1 MAECV
6 YCKSEVPSNVYKVC
20 ELPASTLYL
29 FREQTHYGRCVVV
42 ERGHHKELFELSDEE
57 LAAYMRDVS
66 AVAKAM
72 DQLFSP
78 DKINYGYFS
87 DKMGH
92 IHFHLVPK
100 RQSEPEWGGTFVVD
114 LGQTYLTE
122 QEYAQMAARL
132 VDALTQAKKI

>member
-42 ERGHHKELFELSDEE
+42 ERGHHKELFELSDGE

-72 DQLFSP
+72 DQ
-78 DKINYGYFS
+78 
-87 DKMGH
+87 
-92 IHFHLVPK
+92 
-100 RQSEPEWGGTFVVD
+100 
-114 LGQTYLTE
+114 QTAGEVTLE
-122 QEYAQMAARL
+122 NILAADRAARDF
-132 VDALTQAKKI
+132 VAAGM